1 VSSDEGTSLGAGGGA
16 GTSSNVR
23 VGRSTVSK
31 LAIPADC
38 GFMSRSMSMLISDLD
53 VLLKV
58 RTRQSKKL
66 LVSSFIS

>member
-1 VSSDEGTSLGAGGGA
+1 MGPVSSEDGTNFGAGGGA
-16 GTSSNVR
+16 GMSSNDN

-38 GFMSRSMSMLISDLD
+38 GFTSRSMSMLINHLD

-58 RTRQSKKL
+58 RTR
-66 LVSSFIS
+66 